1 MSTGITDDRTWKTAG
16 VDAETHATL
25 AERLPAWALWSL
37 LLDVFA
43 RRAAKR
49 TPAELLQQFE
59 RDAFTR
65 IADVDQRVFHALDGH
80 LLASAA
86 DFEAVELSPVAPL
99 GVCSVIGLGS
109 QNRIVSALRGT
120 EVVAD
125 PTNVLAL
132 ECARR
137 LRLEPYGVVRL
148 ATCQRCV
155 RAQPFPKQAGFAQH
169 FRLFCLVT
177 GGREQKNQTFVT
189 DALTHHVATWLAT
202 MDRLEQH
209 GYSFPHRH
217 LRLLATEARAPLAD
231 RIASKVS
238 GITIERGTLDKPYY
252 DGLRVTISA
261 RTANGDDKPFI
272 DGGAFTWL
280 ATLTANRKQVLVAS
294 AIGTQ
299 AVAVLFARRA
309 RDGTGAGNTGHLASD
324 SVS

>member
-1 MSTGITDDRTWKTAG
+1 MSIGTTNDRTWKIAD

-25 AERLPAWALWSL
+25 ADRLPASALWSL

-43 RRAAKR
+43 RRTARR
-49 TPAELLQQFE
+49 TPAELLHQFE
-59 RDAFTR
+59 RDPFTR
-65 IADVDQRVFHALDGH
+65 IAEVDQRVFHALDGH
-80 LLASAA
+80 LLASAPE
-86 DFEAVELSPVAPL
+86 FEAVELSPVAPL

-109 QNRIVSALRGT
+109 QNRILSALRGT

-137 LRLEPYGVVRL
+137 LRRDPHHVVRL

-155 RAQPFPKQAGFAQH
+155 RTQRFPKQAGFAQH

-177 GGREQKNQTFVT
+177 GGHEQKNQSFVT
-189 DALTHHVATWLAT
+189 DALTHHIATYLAA

-209 GYSFPHRH
+209 GYHFPHRH
-217 LRLLATEARAPLAD
+217 LRLLATDARAPLAD
-231 RIASKVS
+231 RIASSVPGVS
-238 GITIERGTLDKPYY
+238 LERGTLDRPYY
-252 DGLRVTISA
+252 DGLRFTISA
-261 RTANGDDKPFI
+261 RGADGEDKPII
-272 DGGAFTWL
+272 DGGAFAWL

-299 AVAVLFARRA
+299 AVAAVFARR
-309 RDGTGAGNTGHLASD
+309 G
-324 SVS
+324 